1 MRILLLLQRLFII
14 ADRSVNQDLQAC
26 HPVALFQR
34 TEEADIIVYI
44 VHGIAYALRDH
55 QPLKVY
61 RYTLTLVSAICGRLF
76 SEMLTMKPSLALMAS
91 AASLVCAED
100 LLFPRIRTLEYSNE
114 YLRAQALNI
123 SSKAVDIDEWYN
135 MTTADFAQF
144 KAIVIVD
151 TISYDRSLLTFL
163 NDTKEVWA
171 PAVRGNVILIGTYAV
186 LPHEVKWPTSG

>member
-1 MRILLLLQRLFII
+1 
-14 ADRSVNQDLQAC
+14 
-26 HPVALFQR
+26 
-34 TEEADIIVYI
+34 
-44 VHGIAYALRDH
+44 
-55 QPLKVY
+55 
-61 RYTLTLVSAICGRLF
+61 
-76 SEMLTMKPSLALMAS
+76 MAS

-171 PAVRGNVILIGTYAV
+171 PAVRGNVILIGTYTV
-186 LPHEVKWPTSG
+186 LPHEAK